1 MPSSDSGLFDLAIV
15 GGGLVGS
22 SLACALAD
30 SGLRIALLEAAE
42 SERAPPGF
50 DQRKLALAERSLAI
64 LSMLEVSPGL
74 SVPPTPIRRI
84 HVSRAGDFGRI
95 LLDADAFGHAC
106 FGGVVLARDL
116 GHALASR
123 VAALPAITRLCPAE
137 VTAYTATADVARLT
151 YRTPGGEAGLLARW
165 VVAADGTSS
174 FLREAAGIGVETHD
188 YGQTLFVCSLQAG
201 RESDGT
207 AYERFSEHG
216 PVALLP
222 MAGGSYGAVCGVAAD
237 EAAAVAA
244 LADDAYADY
253 LQTRFGWRVGRL
265 RSVGARSRYPLRR
278 VLAKRLA
285 SGPVILVGNAAQ
297 TIHPIG
303 AQGFNLGLRDA
314 IGLAEAVR
322 AQGIGPDL
330 GARYA
335 AARTHDR
342 QRTLAFSDGLARLTA
357 NPGLPLHLLRS
368 FGLALLGSA
377 PGLAGGLVG
386 GAMGYRASAVHTE
399 AL

>member
-1 MPSSDSGLFDLAIV
+1 MASSDSGLFDLAIV

-50 DQRKLALAERSLAI
+50 DQRKLALAERSLAT
-64 LSMLEVSPGL
+64 LSRLEVLPGL
-74 SVPPTPIRRI
+74 AVQPVPIRRI

-95 LLDADAFGHAC
+95 LLDADAFGHTC

-123 VAALPAITRLCPAE
+123 VAALPAITRICPAV
-137 VTAYTATADVARLT
+137 VTAYAAAQHAAQLT
-151 YRTPGGEAGLLARW
+151 YRTPDGETTLQTRW
-165 VVAADGTSS
+165 VIAADGTQS
-174 FLREAAGIGVETHD
+174 FLRAAAGIGVETHD
-188 YGQTLFVCSLQAG
+188 YGQTLFVCSVQAE
-201 RESDGT
+201 RDSDGT

-222 MAGGSYGAVCGVAAD
+222 MANGAYGAVCGVAAAQAD
-237 EAAAVAA
+237 TVAA
-244 LADDAYADY
+244 LADDAYAGY
-253 LQTRFGWRVGRL
+253 LQDRFGWRVGRL

-278 VLAKRLA
+278 VLARRLV
-285 SGPVILVGNAAQ
+285 SGPVIVIGNAAQ

-314 IGLAEAVR
+314 IGLAEAVLSH
-322 AQGIGPDL
+322 GVGPAL
-330 GARYA
+330 GAGYA
-335 AARTHDR
+335 ASRTHDR
-342 QRTLAFSDGLARLTA
+342 ERTLAFSDGLARITA

-368 FGLALLGSA
+368 LGLALLGSA
-377 PGLAGGLVG
+377 PGLVSGLVG
-386 GAMGYRASAVHTE
+386 GAMGYRDETTE
-399 AL
+399 TT

>member
-1 MPSSDSGLFDLAIV
+1 MASSDSGLFDLAIV

-42 SERAPPGF
+42 SERATAGF

-64 LSMLEVSPGL
+64 LSRLEVLPGL
-74 SVPPTPIRRI
+74 AVQPVPIRRI

-95 LLDADAFGHAC
+95 LLDADAFGHTC

-123 VAALPAITRLCPAE
+123 VAALPAITRICPAE
-137 VTAYTATADVARLT
+137 VTAYAAADHAARLT
-151 YRTPGGEAGLLARW
+151 YRTPDGETALQARW
-165 VVAADGTSS
+165 VIAADGTQS
-174 FLREAAGIGVETHD
+174 FLRAAAGIGVETHD
-188 YGQTLFVCSLQAG
+188 YGQTLFVCSVQAE
-201 RESDGT
+201 RDSNGT

-222 MAGGSYGAVCGVAAD
+222 MANGTYGAVCGVAAAQAD
-237 EAAAVAA
+237 AVAA
-244 LADDAYADY
+244 LADDAYAGY
-253 LQTRFGWRVGRL
+253 LQNRFGWRIGRL

-278 VLAKRLA
+278 VLAKRLV
-285 SGPVILVGNAAQ
+285 SGYVIVIGNAAQ

-314 IGLAEAVR
+314 IGLAEAVHSH
-322 AQGIGPDL
+322 GVGPAL
-330 GARYA
+330 GAGYA
-335 AARTHDR
+335 ASRTHDR
-342 QRTLAFSDGLARLTA
+342 ERTLAFSDGLARITA
-357 NPGLPLHLLRS
+357 NPGFPLHLLRS

-386 GAMGYRASAVHTE
+386 GAMGYRDETTE
-399 AL
+399 TT